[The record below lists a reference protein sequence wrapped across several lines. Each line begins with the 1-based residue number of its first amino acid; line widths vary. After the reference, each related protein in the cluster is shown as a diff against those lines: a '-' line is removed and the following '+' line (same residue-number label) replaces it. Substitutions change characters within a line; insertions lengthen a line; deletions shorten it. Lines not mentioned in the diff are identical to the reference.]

1 MYRTFSS
8 GHNEAKFTQK
18 KKMSSRH
25 DSNSRSQASSSRSYD
40 FARDFVTSPN
50 GIPSMTSWHF
60 APSRVEQARG
70 EREREENAW
79 VLG

>member
-25 DSNSRSQASSSRSYD
+25 DSNSRLSSRSHD

-70 EREREENAW
+70 EREEKNAW